1 MKVLKINKSSFVDS
15 GNRFDASYH
24 LSDGPITKIKLKKSP
39 YQLTTLSEESEK
51 IFSGNIFKRTFVSNK
66 DKGYDYLTGSD
77 MVKSDIES
85 GKYISKKH
93 TKKTDDLRIHKDWI
107 LITCSGTIGNTVYT
121 NNVFEGRIGTHDLI
135 RIIPNDKNVK
145 RGFIY
150 AYLSSKYGYGL
161 LTQSS
166 YGGVVKHIEP
176 HHIQNL
182 PIPILPES
190 QQEEIH
196 QLIVYASDLRV
207 EANFLLDKAVRLFE
221 SKLPLIEDRKI
232 YSVSIKDRI
241 KYNSRL
247 ESTFDTKQID
257 EFYNQLKM
265 NDIEVISIEKLSTK
279 VFTPNIF
286 KRIRTDNPDKGVP
299 YLSGSD
305 LLDQYP
311 KFDDFLSK
319 KMTNI
324 NSYILRKDWLA
335 IQDAGTI
342 GYVSYIHEFLDGVS
356 ATNNLIRIVPN
367 EKNWNPYIFTFFKTK
382 LGQRFLK
389 FYEFGS
395 VQKHIDN
402 HQISSFMIPIF
413 DEIKNLIKDHTLR
426 AMNNY
431 ALACKKEN
439 QAIDLIEKE
448 IDSWQ

>member
-1 MKVLKINKSSFVDS
+1 MKVLKINKSSFVGS

-66 DKGYDYLTGSD
+66 EKGYDYLTGSD

-196 QLIVYASDLRV
+196 QLIIDASDLRV

-221 SKLPLIEDRKI
+221 SKLPSVEDRKI

-257 EFYNQLKM
+257 EFYNQLNM
-265 NDIEVISIEKLSTK
+265 NDVEVISIEKLSTK

-311 KFDDFLSK
+311 KFDSFLSK

-324 NSYILRKDWLA
+324 NNYILRKDWLA

-367 EKNWNPYIFTFFKTK
+367 EENWNPYIFTFFKTK

-413 DEIKNLIKDHTLR
+413 DEIKNLIKDHTVR